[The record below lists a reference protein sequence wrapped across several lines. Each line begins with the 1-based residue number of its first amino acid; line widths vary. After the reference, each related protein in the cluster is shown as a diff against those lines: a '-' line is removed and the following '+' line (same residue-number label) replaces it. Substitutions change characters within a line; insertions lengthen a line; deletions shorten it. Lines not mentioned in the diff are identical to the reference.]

1 MKKSKSENK
10 FYCQIDRPSYLFRS
24 TINID
29 NCYCSVNMKAVFFL
43 KKCSRLSLDVNDN
56 DVKVNASIVKY

>member
-1 MKKSKSENK
+1 MNKSKSENK

-24 TINID
+24 TINLD
-29 NCYCSVNMKAVFFL
+29 NCYCTVNFFL